1 MTLFLK
7 LAKEEDGRLM
17 SQSKHLVGV
26 WMPDSSIE
34 SERERRYEELKSK
47 GSLQR
52 EREWGGKVKESS
64 VFQNISRV
72 GSSLLISS
80 FCCSYSQVE
89 RVRLS
94 LHELNKGTCVYSH
107 TERQGPLRQAVMC
120 GYNITFVVLGSV
132 MKELALIASSLGPET
147 VEGIVVVT
155 TWIEKLLTDLKVQ
168 HK

>member
-94 LHELNKGTCVYSH
+94 LHELNKGVFTV
-107 TERQGPLRQAVMC
+107 TLR
-120 GYNITFVVLGSV
+120 GRVL
-132 MKELALIASSLGPET
+132 
-147 VEGIVVVT
+147 
-155 TWIEKLLTDLKVQ
+155 
-168 HK
+168 